1 MTEETIYE
9 GKTAAI
15 WSYLSI
21 LGLLIAFSMN
31 GESQNPYAKFHIR
44 QSLGLQLSF
53 ILIMLPLG
61 YFDSWLI
68 SGPFLICFFALF
80 IYGLIS
86 SVQGSI
92 TPVPIVGALY
102 QRFLNPKK

>member
-1 MTEETIYE
+1 MDENTVFE

-53 ILIMLPLG
+53 ILITLPLG

-80 IYGLIS
+80 IYALIS

-92 TPVPIVGALY
+92 TPVPLVGKFYQKALGG
-102 QRFLNPKK
+102 K